1 MSGTAIQDV
10 LPKDLM
16 ELQLGQID
24 LLMAMYA
31 SDNAIS
37 MDSAS
42 ADTIEKLRNWC
53 ENGDEV
59 SPKIHQTSIDLVL
72 RLDDFGDDDSSAH
85 LLQLTLSVP
94 LACLREDPLADPPSI
109 KTRIQQPDWM
119 SKGDIAKL
127 NSELPDED
135 ILSVI
140 EHIKEAATQ
149 HLESL
154 KQDEVA
160 NAPIKDTTIVRV
172 WFYFPSI
179 STRAKRDDLV
189 NYAPTYGLTG
199 FLLAGKPGVLCLEG
213 GSVAVDDFMKFIKT
227 ESWGD
232 IPAHHKKVS
241 ERYREEATD
250 LKRAFADMQ
259 EITDMIEKRGARGNR
274 GDMKALEAWLVEC
287 GLGEA
292 FSKILIS
299 GSSSNNNR
307 RRLDKGKYA
316 KVSFLGWLLLLGEQ
330 LLSDLVRHLI
340 CLFAQECLDAAINA
354 GCECAVGLEEL
365 ELAANERESTEGCDG
380 DEDEGCGS
388 GETSDGKGKVPLGR
402 ETIVSIFGLVNP
414 AAIKA
419 TGDDGKDE
427 LQTSADETGHDLKS
441 LEPRLTHGLACFGSF
456 VESMASGL
464 STDFLLV
471 CGTELVGVTS
481 KGVGGLAQFND
492 CLTGLDSVVES
503 AHFEVE

>member
-1 MSGTAIQDV
+1 MSGMAMQDV
-10 LPKDLM
+10 LLKDLM

-42 ADTIEKLRNWC
+42 ADTIEKLRSWC

-94 LACLREDPLADPPSI
+94 LTCPRGDPLIDPPSI
-109 KTRIQQPDWM
+109 RTRIQQPDWM

-149 HLESL
+149 HLAGL

-160 NAPIKDTTIVRV
+160 NAPIQDTTIVRV

-292 FSKILIS
+292 FSKIL
-299 GSSSNNNR
+299 
-307 RRLDKGKYA
+307 
-316 KVSFLGWLLLLGEQ
+316 
-330 LLSDLVRHLI
+330 
-340 CLFAQECLDAAINA
+340 
-354 GCECAVGLEEL
+354 
-365 ELAANERESTEGCDG
+365 
-380 DEDEGCGS
+380 
-388 GETSDGKGKVPLGR
+388 
-402 ETIVSIFGLVNP
+402 
-414 AAIKA
+414 
-419 TGDDGKDE
+419 
-427 LQTSADETGHDLKS
+427 
-441 LEPRLTHGLACFGSF
+441 
-456 VESMASGL
+456 M
-464 STDFLLV
+464 
-471 CGTELVGVTS
+471 
-481 KGVGGLAQFND
+481 
-492 CLTGLDSVVES
+492 
-503 AHFEVE
+503 

>member
-1 MSGTAIQDV
+1 MSNTAMQDV

-31 SDNAIS
+31 SDDAIF
-37 MDSAS
+37 MDPTS
-42 ADTIEKLRNWC
+42 ADTIGYLRDWC
-53 ENGDEV
+53 ENGDEEA
-59 SPKIHQTSIDLVL
+59 PKIHETGVDLIL

-94 LACLREDPLADPPSI
+94 LTCSRGDIMADPPSI
-109 KTRIQQPDWM
+109 KTRIQQPEWM
-119 SKGDIAKL
+119 SKGDVAKL

-140 EHIKEAATQ
+140 EHIKEVATQ
-149 HLESL
+149 HLEGL

-160 NAPIKDTTIVRV
+160 NTPIKDTSIVRV

-189 NYAPTYGLTG
+189 NYAPAYGLTG

-213 GSVAVDDFMKFIKT
+213 GSTAVDDFMKFIKT

-250 LKRAFADMQ
+250 LKRAFNDMQ

-274 GDMKALEAWLVEC
+274 GDMKALEAWLVEY

-292 FSKILIS
+292 FSKIL
-299 GSSSNNNR
+299 
-307 RRLDKGKYA
+307 
-316 KVSFLGWLLLLGEQ
+316 
-330 LLSDLVRHLI
+330 
-340 CLFAQECLDAAINA
+340 
-354 GCECAVGLEEL
+354 
-365 ELAANERESTEGCDG
+365 
-380 DEDEGCGS
+380 
-388 GETSDGKGKVPLGR
+388 
-402 ETIVSIFGLVNP
+402 
-414 AAIKA
+414 
-419 TGDDGKDE
+419 
-427 LQTSADETGHDLKS
+427 
-441 LEPRLTHGLACFGSF
+441 
-456 VESMASGL
+456 M
-464 STDFLLV
+464 
-471 CGTELVGVTS
+471 
-481 KGVGGLAQFND
+481 
-492 CLTGLDSVVES
+492 
-503 AHFEVE
+503 

>member
-1 MSGTAIQDV
+1 MSGKTMQDV

-94 LACLREDPLADPPSI
+94 LACPREDPLADPPSI
-109 KTRIQQPDWM
+109 KTRIQQPGWM

-149 HLESL
+149 HLEGL

-250 LKRAFADMQ
+250 LKRAFEDMQ

-292 FSKILIS
+292 FSKIL
-299 GSSSNNNR
+299 
-307 RRLDKGKYA
+307 
-316 KVSFLGWLLLLGEQ
+316 
-330 LLSDLVRHLI
+330 
-340 CLFAQECLDAAINA
+340 
-354 GCECAVGLEEL
+354 
-365 ELAANERESTEGCDG
+365 
-380 DEDEGCGS
+380 
-388 GETSDGKGKVPLGR
+388 
-402 ETIVSIFGLVNP
+402 
-414 AAIKA
+414 
-419 TGDDGKDE
+419 
-427 LQTSADETGHDLKS
+427 
-441 LEPRLTHGLACFGSF
+441 
-456 VESMASGL
+456 M
-464 STDFLLV
+464 
-471 CGTELVGVTS
+471 
-481 KGVGGLAQFND
+481 
-492 CLTGLDSVVES
+492 
-503 AHFEVE
+503 